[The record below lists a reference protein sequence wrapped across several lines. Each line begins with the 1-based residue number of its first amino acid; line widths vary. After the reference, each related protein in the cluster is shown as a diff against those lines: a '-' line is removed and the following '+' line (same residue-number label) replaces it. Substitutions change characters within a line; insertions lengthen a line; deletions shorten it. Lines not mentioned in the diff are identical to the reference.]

1 MTDQIFRWCDKLA
14 FNGKCFQSISTLL
27 IALLK
32 TYLHPHLPK
41 KKKTQQKQNPPNL
54 FKKHIVE

>member
-41 KKKTQQKQNPPNL
+41 KKNPTKTKPP
-54 FKKHIVE
+54 KPI